1 MKNLQNFL
9 RLRRLVIAFT
19 LLPVTSSCQADEISE
34 APPKAQWKPA
44 YFKRGFVGA
53 FQAGWAGGIDS
64 TIRTRVVIPFDGTE
78 VRVYLSPMRDAE
90 TGVSKITLARGKEG
104 GPAGVIAGTPIT
116 LNFSGAPKTVIAA
129 DGAEV
134 VSDAA
139 EASVKRGVWYLQQSY
154 SSEKYSYAYSADG
167 FFRQAGD
174 HHDTPALEQ
183 FAAGTWPGNV
193 DRVEV
198 LTKDTRPIVLC
209 YGDSITAGYNA
220 TPNAGKSYPEV
231 LGQLTNLPTLN
242 LGVNGDLI
250 QQTGGVSS
258 LVKSFNGVETVIV
271 LMGINDIING
281 NIKATNDYA
290 QIASS
295 LISNLKR
302 GGKKVFWGTL
312 TPAAGNKGFDA
323 SPEKETLRQS
333 INLWIRQKSGADA
346 VLDFDA
352 ALADPKNPARMKA
365 EYQSDWI
372 HPSDAGYQKMAEVA
386 AKAFTA
392 PGIR

>member
-1 MKNLQNFL
+1 VAK
-9 RLRRLVIAFT
+9 
-19 LLPVTSSCQADEISE
+19 E
-34 APPKAQWKPA
+34 QWKTA

-64 TIRTRVVIPFDGTE
+64 TIRTRVVIPFDGTK
-78 VRVYLSPMRDAE
+78 VRVVLAPMRDAE

-104 GPAGVIAGTPIT
+104 EMASVIAGTPIP
-116 LNFSGAPKTVIAA
+116 LNFAGTAKTVIAA
-129 DGAEV
+129 GGTEV

-167 FFRQAGD
+167 FFQQAGD

-183 FAAGTWPGNV
+183 FAAGAWPGNV

-198 LTKDTRPIVLC
+198 LTADTRPMILC

-258 LVKSFNGVETVIV
+258 LIKSLNGVETVIV

-281 NIKATNDYA
+281 NIKTIEEYS

-295 LISNLKR
+295 LVSNLKR
-302 GGKKVFWGTL
+302 EGKKVFWGTI

-333 INLWIRQKSGADA
+333 INAWIRQKSGADA

-352 ALADPKNPARMKA
+352 ALADPQNPARMKT
-365 EYQSDWI
+365 EYQSDWL
-372 HPSDAGYQKMAEVA
+372 HPSDAGYHKMAEVA
-386 AKAFTA
+386 AKAFTT